1 MYWLWLVGLCHI
13 DGKSLAHV
21 RSGVV
26 FRFLEVFKFM
36 GEFQLSSTCCSSL
49 NRAFVRVLDRRQTML
64 RPLSVQYRKSIPW
77 LSSGIS

>member
-26 FRFLEVFKFM
+26 FRFLEVH
-36 GEFQLSSTCCSSL
+36 G
-49 NRAFVRVLDRRQTML
+49 RV
-64 RPLSVQYRKSIPW
+64 SVVIDV
-77 LSSGIS
+77 L